1 MENKVAASIDEYI
14 AACPQELQPTLQEL
28 RATIRA
34 AAPDATERMSYRMP
48 SFYQNGDLVYF
59 ALFKEHI
66 GFYPTGEGIEAF
78 KKELSRWPGSK
89 GAVRFPIGK
98 PLPLKLIT
106 RIVKHRVA
114 VNTPQSE
121 GKRKKP

>member
-48 SFYQNGDLVYF
+48 AFYQNGDLVYF

-78 KKELSRWPGSK
+78 KKELSKWPGSK
-89 GAVRFPIGK
+89 GAVQFPIGK

-121 GKRKKP
+121 GKRKKS